1 MILSQTTPMADTLEV
16 LVGFHIYLPSVS
28 QHFLCHSFQKSPL
41 IPFFLPLLPLLPVE
55 AQPAQQAACKV
66 RTEVMEVTRSMLDRR
81 NANFMLWPPCVEVQR
96 CSGCCNTRLLQ
107 CVPTVTIS
115 RYLQV
120 HSALQLPWKHDLNR
134 FCVDISHHHNDSF
147 GCAKYLMLI
156 RFRFR
161 LNAICQAIGRH
172 C

>member
-1 MILSQTTPMADTLEV
+1 MP
-16 LVGFHIYLPSVS
+16 PR
-28 QHFLCHSFQKSPL
+28 SPT
-41 IPFFLPLLPLLPVE
+41 VE

-107 CVPTVTIS
+107 CVATVTSS

-120 HSALQLPWKHDLNR
+120 GLRPQL
-134 FCVDISHHHNDSF
+134 
-147 GCAKYLMLI
+147 
-156 RFRFR
+156 
-161 LNAICQAIGRH
+161 
-172 C
+172 